1 MTEKSRQKVK
11 YIEKEKSFQDEI
23 KSISRPFERV
33 FILAKIK
40 KKTTESTRFLE
51 GESLTFKIKCSD
63 TVLLS

>member
-11 YIEKEKSFQDEI
+11 YIENEKSFQDEI

-40 KKTTESTRFLE
+40 KKQQNLHDFWR
-51 GESLTFKIKCSD
+51 
-63 TVLLS
+63 VRV